1 MKISARNILSGRVER
16 VVKGA
21 VNAEVDL
28 QLAGGEKI
36 AAIITNASVDT
47 LGLAVGIAAFAII
60 KASNV
65 MVGKGLESA
74 KLSARNILPGTVSGV
89 QEGAVSSEITI
100 RLAGG
105 TPVVASITK
114 ASVAALAL
122 KSGDSVSA
130 IIKASNVMVG
140 VETSSGRP

>member
-21 VNAEVDL
+21 VNGEVDL